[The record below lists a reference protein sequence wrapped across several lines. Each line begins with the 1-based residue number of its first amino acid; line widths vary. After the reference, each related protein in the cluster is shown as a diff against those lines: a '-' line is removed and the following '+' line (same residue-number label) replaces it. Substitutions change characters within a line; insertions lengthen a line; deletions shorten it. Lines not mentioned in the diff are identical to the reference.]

1 MRVTADR
8 IHDDHRLRTS
18 SGTVPHVGEA
28 GGSKPVD
35 PERQA
40 DFAKAVEGSQ
50 ARRQQGG
57 SLRERIE
64 RLAQPTAGDPSLYA
78 DERSIGLLQHVVDAV
93 LPEVDMQGEVVEMAV
108 QLLNEE
114 IAQRMEWAERRIEAE
129 ELER

>member
-8 IHDDHRLRTS
+8 IHDDSRLRS
-18 SGTVPHVGEA
+18 SAGTVPHVGEA

-40 DFAKAVEGSQ
+40 DFARAVEGSQ

-57 SLRERIE
+57 TLREQIE
-64 RLAQPTAGDPSLYA
+64 RLALPVAGDPSLYA

-93 LPEVDMQGEVVEMAV
+93 LPEMDTQAEVVEMAA
-108 QLLNEE
+108 QLINEE
-114 IAQRMEWAERRIEAE
+114 IAQRLEWAERRAEAKE
-129 ELER
+129 FEP

>member
-18 SGTVPHVGEA
+18 AGTAPHVGEA

-57 SLRERIE
+57 TLREQIE
-64 RLAQPTAGDPSLYA
+64 RLAQPAAGDPSLYA
-78 DERSIGLLQHVVDAV
+78 DERSIGLLQHVVETV
-93 LPEVDMQGEVVEMAV
+93 LPEMDTQAEVVEMAA

-114 IAQRMEWAERRIEAE
+114 IAQRLEWAERRAEAE
-129 ELER
+129 EFER